1 MSMSISSGEQVVD
14 DTGERRYS
22 KEKSLVRRE
31 GRDPVSG
38 RGFAL
43 VRGHTFVPPK
53 EGGRQS
59 MWFPIHPG
67 RS

>member
-1 MSMSISSGEQVVD
+1 MIQERG
-14 DTGERRYS
+14 DTV

-31 GRDPVSG
+31 GRDPVSS

-59 MWFPIHPG
+59 MWFQIHPG